1 MSLTVTVALIADPV
15 WPLERTAAEEEWTRP
30 YGERRK
36 VQIEAAETDTL
47 ATVLERAAATLGLSP
62 SGRRF
67 VAWGNR
73 IAFYKPEDD
82 EGLAERAQPR
92 VLLGELIVVDPHGRA
107 LFGVSDLRTV
117 RYDQLLRSAEVGT
130 IEGDPH
136 RPYLVAEPGWGDM
149 PPVDWPTAYEGL
161 KVIWEAVD
169 VVATVGGAASFV
181 ALVLDQVRKRVKAG
195 REAIDAHYTDWTQ
208 RSQRPDQ
215 FVSLMA
221 MRPWTAEELARLLDC
236 SPSEAEGVLWSLGF
250 AYDEAAG
257 RWLPGGD
264 EAARVIR
271 GALEELNAS
280 WHMLYGDWEP
290 TFRRRLVRYLESGE
304 HPPLSELDEVAGE
317 LDEGGEGEPAG
328 TSLRDVA
335 EVVRWSVGD
344 WLRSRR
350 SRP

>member
-1 MSLTVTVALIADPV
+1 MSLNLTVALIADPV
-15 WPLERTAAEEEWTRP
+15 RPLERTAAEEEWSRP

-36 VQIEAAETDTL
+36 VQVEAEETDTL
-47 ATVLERAAATLGLSP
+47 AAVLERAAATLGLSP
-62 SGRRF
+62 PGGRF

-73 IAFYKPEDD
+73 IAFYKPEDE
-82 EGLAERAQPR
+82 EGLAERVQPR

-117 RYDQLLRSAEVGT
+117 RYDQLLRSAEAGT
-130 IEGDPH
+130 IEGDPL

-149 PPVDWPTAYEGL
+149 PPVDWPTTYEAL
-161 KVIWEAVD
+161 KIVWEAVE
-169 VVATVGGAASFV
+169 VVATVGGAVASIK
-181 ALVLDQVRKRVKAG
+181 LVRDQVRKRVETG
-195 REAIDAHYTDWTQ
+195 REAIDAHYSDWTQ

-215 FVSLMA
+215 FISLMA

-236 SPSEAEGVLWSLGF
+236 SSAEAEAMLWCLGF

-257 RWLPGGD
+257 GWRPGAD
-264 EAARVIR
+264 EAARAIC
-271 GALEELNAS
+271 GTLEELNVT
-280 WHMLYGDWEP
+280 WHTLYDKWEP
-290 TFRRRLVRYLESGE
+290 AFRRRVVRYLETGE
-304 HPPLSELDEVAGE
+304 RPPLAELDEAAGE
-317 LDEGGEGEPAG
+317 LEEAEGEPAG

-335 EVVRWSVGD
+335 ETVRWSVDD